1 MNLAAQKLMPWLLV
15 LLLAVISWMQSQ
27 ALDGYQEALPAIKQ
41 TAEANAKAAR
51 DLQDAAH
58 LLASRTR
65 AVQTEQEAIR
75 ARLSEREIE
84 VQRLQNEVTEV
95 RGWADSLLPAGITGL
110 RQRPAIVGGAAY
122 DQYMSSRD
130 AVQSAGG
137 SPPDKR

>member
-15 LLLAVISWMQSQ
+15 LLLAVITWMQRQ

-51 DLQDAAH
+51 DLQDAAD

-75 ARLSEREIE
+75 ASLSAREID
-84 VQRLQNEVTEV
+84 VKRLQNEVTEI
-95 RGWADSLLPAGITGL
+95 RSWADSLLPAGITGL
-110 RQRPAIVGGAAY
+110 RQRPAIVGGADY
-122 DQYMSSRD
+122 DKYLSSRD
-130 AVQSAGG
+130 AVQPASGSA
-137 SPPDKR
+137 PDKW